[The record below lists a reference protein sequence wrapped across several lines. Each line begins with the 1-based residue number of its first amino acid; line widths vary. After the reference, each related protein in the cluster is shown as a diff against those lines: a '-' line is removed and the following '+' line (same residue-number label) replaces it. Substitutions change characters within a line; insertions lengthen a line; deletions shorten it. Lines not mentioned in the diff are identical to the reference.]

1 MITLDKVKLVAT
13 LDCLLDFDPAQF
25 SVVKEGGRTKTMKF
39 KVTEPFT
46 FSVEVNQDA
55 KEFVVEFT
63 GKILGKDYPQL
74 ISRETIMMCF
84 DRLNEFGVCKVD
96 PAKMMT
102 AEVVKCDVTKDVSV
116 EDIPAMTR
124 YIKGAVRNY
133 EAFSCTKFRNGNL
146 VVEKSVSTHKRR
158 KRITIYD
165 KEHEMSLQ
173 GERPFVSDNGLEGKY
188 NGVCRFEL
196 NLTSKKQIREALC
209 LTGNTLEEVLNAE
222 RNPIQDF
229 LGDVLAED
237 PAGKAVTNWNTFEK
251 YAVLAACG
259 FDLARV
265 EAKVRQYRNP
275 RSTSI
280 PKMMASFREILA
292 GLSGGASAWTKEKL
306 LEVVR

>member
-13 LDCLLDFDPAQF
+13 LDCLEGFDPARF
-25 SVVKEGGRTKTMKF
+25 SAIKEGGRTKTMKF
-39 KVTEPFT
+39 KVTEPF
-46 FSVEVNQDA
+46 SLSIEIHQDV
-55 KEFVVEFT
+55 KELVVEFT

-74 ISRETIMMCF
+74 ISRDTIMMCF
-84 DRLNEFGVCKVD
+84 ERLNELGVCKVD
-96 PAKMMT
+96 PAKMMS
-102 AEVVKCDVTKDVSV
+102 AEVVKCDITKDVLV

-124 YIKGAVRNY
+124 YVKGAVRNY

-146 VVEKSVSTHKRR
+146 VVETSVTTHKRK

-165 KEHEMSLQ
+165 KEHEMNLQ

-188 NGVCRFEL
+188 DGVCRFEL
-196 NLTSKKQIREALC
+196 NLTSKKQIREALG
-209 LTGNTLEEVLNAE
+209 LTGNTLAEVLQSE

-229 LGDVLAED
+229 LADVLAED
-237 PAGKAVTNWNTFEK
+237 STSRAVTDWKTFEK

-259 FDLARV
+259 YDLAKV

-275 RSTSI
+275 SSTSI

-292 GLSGGASAWTKEKL
+292 GLSGGASTWTKEKL

>member
-13 LDCLLDFDPAQF
+13 LDCLEGFDPARF
-25 SVVKEGGRTKTMKF
+25 SAIKEGGRTKTMKF
-39 KVTEPFT
+39 KMTEPF
-46 FSVEVNQDA
+46 SLSIEIHQDV
-55 KEFVVEFT
+55 KELVVEFT

-74 ISRETIMMCF
+74 ISRDTIMMCF
-84 DRLNEFGVCKVD
+84 ERLNELGVCKVD
-96 PAKMMT
+96 PAKMMS
-102 AEVVKCDVTKDVSV
+102 AEVVKCDITKDVPV
-116 EDIPAMTR
+116 EDIPALTR
-124 YIKGAVRNY
+124 YVKGAVRNY

-146 VVEKSVSTHKRR
+146 VVEKSVTTHKRK

-165 KEHEMSLQ
+165 KEHEMNLQ

-188 NGVCRFEL
+188 DGVCRFEL
-196 NLTSKKQIREALC
+196 NLTSKKQIREALG
-209 LTGNTLEEVLNAE
+209 LTGNTLAEVLQSE

-229 LGDVLAED
+229 LADVLAED
-237 PAGKAVTNWNTFEK
+237 STSRAVTDWKTFEK

-259 FDLARV
+259 YDLAKV

-275 RSTSI
+275 SSTSI

-292 GLSGGASAWTKEKL
+292 GLSGGASTWTKEKL